1 MSKELSKKML
11 KTIPVWAII
20 LSASLVTASVLTYF
34 AFIEGSVTVH
44 QSVVFSDGS
53 TEKTFSFNN
62 GEIVAGDTFIDTV
75 GIKNRA
81 KVPVNVKFETLC
93 YGTDPEGNTIDCEGI
108 TTTYLKLSSYEETV
122 IEKPLSDF
130 PRDENY
136 ELKVIVTYNP
146 DRTVTFRM
154 VSRGNLDK
162 DQRTSGVF
170 TFDVNSDGIAD
181 FQVEIFPEGLGET
194 QYKEYDIE
202 SKTWVQKDMPTDFI
216 ATYGTT
222 EEYEWR
228 QLTIPVSVL
237 GGYGSEYKF
246 GAQINIHVNE
256 LVNPENT
263 GWIYQTFPDVDDL
276 WGARNTTYPWGSSTN
291 YYSVTVGEEI
301 PEGEPFTIGSK
312 ETVNFFI
319 KNDFAISLA
328 PGTYTIVTQIVPVGE

>member
-1 MSKELSKKML
+1 MRKM
-11 KTIPVWAII
+11 KIFGREIPAVLIGALLVGGLVSAGLLEYYAII
-20 LSASLVTASVLTYF
+20 RGTA
-34 AFIEGSVTVH
+34 TV
-44 QSVVFSDGS
+44 QQAVVFSD
-53 TEKTFSFNN
+53 KTTSKTYSFD
-62 GEIVAGDTFIDTV
+62 GDTITAGDTYVDLV

-81 KVPVNVKFETLC
+81 SVPATVKFVDRVNGVDEV
-93 YGTDPEGNTIDCEGI
+93 EGI

-122 IEKPLSDF
+122 IEEPLSNF
-130 PRDENY
+130 QRDENY

-154 VSRGNLDK
+154 ESRGNLEE
-162 DQRTSGVF
+162 DQRTSGAF
-170 TFDVNSDGIAD
+170 TFDINSDGIAD

-194 QYKEYDIE
+194 QYKEYDTD
-202 SKTWVQKDMPTDFI
+202 SKTWVQKDMPADFD

-222 EEYEWR
+222 EEHGYEWC

-276 WGARNTTYPWGSSTN
+276 WGASDETYPWGSSTN
-291 YYSVTVGEEI
+291 YHSVTVGVEI
-301 PEGEPFTIGSK
+301 PEDTPFQIGAGETL
-312 ETVNFFI
+312 
-319 KNDFAISLA
+319 DFAIVNKFNIALE
-328 PGTYTIVTQIVPVGE
+328 PGTYTITTQIVPVE